1 MERSAGQWYLKIQ
14 RKKEMGIGHANPLAA
29 NLKDSLADYLNDFTA
44 AASSSFTS
52 NTV

>member
-1 MERSAGQWYLKIQ
+1 MQKEKGTGCASPLRCAIRSGV
-14 RKKEMGIGHANPLAA
+14 
-29 NLKDSLADYLNDFTA
+29 YLNDLIA

>member
-1 MERSAGQWYLKIQ
+1 MKLKGKETEGKNKTMIWGGGHAPAHAPKIYLK
-14 RKKEMGIGHANPLAA
+14 
-29 NLKDSLADYLNDFTA
+29 DFTA